1 MARNAAVR
9 KAAKAVKRKAVVAAK
24 RNMEAFANSL
34 SGRVREG
41 ATLPILQCMVS
52 DNLPKIGAGVVI
64 LSRGVSREFQYVGA
78 FMVDTFCLGVK
89 DAFFRPLNRSD
100 AEQMLESGLLATLS
114 SPAEPAEARKLLHDL
129 VGWAASNGFPPHKDY
144 AVVESLFGGVAPADT
159 DYTAQFGCEGKVL
172 YVPGPTESPMKVRR
186 RMESVRSRFGDAAAD
201 LSLLALAGA
210 LEDDLELEME
220 DYDAQD

>member
-144 AVVESLFGGVAPADT
+144 
-159 DYTAQFGCEGKVL
+159 EGKVL